1 MAVSK
6 TRAKLVDVARQLFA
20 KRGVDDTTMN
30 DIAVASKKGRR
41 TLYTYFKSK
50 EDIYMAVVESELE
63 MLSDAMEQVAKKD
76 ITPDEKILKLIE
88 THLDSIKMVVYR
100 NGTLRAGFFRNIW
113 RVEAVRKN
121 FDTKEIKLFKQVLA
135 EGKDKGIFD
144 IDNVDIIADIVHY
157 CIKGIEVPYIRGQI
171 AEELDDEAGWA
182 YVAKIVFGALGRK
195 DTGKTAIV
203 TGAARG
209 IGKAIALKFA
219 SEGANIAFTDLVIDE
234 NGQNTEKEIAALGVK
249 VKGYASNA
257 ANFEDTE
264 KVVNQIKEDFG
275 SIDILVNNAGI
286 TKDGLMMRM
295 SEAQWDAVI
304 AVNLKSA
311 FNFIHACTPIM
322 MRQKSGS
329 IINMASVVG
338 VHGNAGQCNYSAS
351 KAGMI
356 GLAKS
361 IAQELGSR
369 GIRANAIAPGFIITD
384 MTAKLSDEVK
394 TEWAKKI
401 PLRRGGTPEDVAD
414 VATFLASDMS
424 SYVSGQVIQV
434 DGGMNM

>member
-6 TRAKLVDVARQLFA
+6 TRAKLLDVARQLFA
-20 KRGVDDTTMN
+20 KKGVDDTTMN
-30 DIAVASKKGRR
+30 GIAVASKKGRR

-121 FDTKEIKLFKQVLA
+121 FDAKEIKLFKQVLA

-195 DTGKTAIV
+195 DTGK
-203 TGAARG
+203 
-209 IGKAIALKFA
+209 
-219 SEGANIAFTDLVIDE
+219 E
-234 NGQNTEKEIAALGVK
+234 
-249 VKGYASNA
+249 
-257 ANFEDTE
+257 
-264 KVVNQIKEDFG
+264 
-275 SIDILVNNAGI
+275 
-286 TKDGLMMRM
+286 
-295 SEAQWDAVI
+295 
-304 AVNLKSA
+304 
-311 FNFIHACTPIM
+311 
-322 MRQKSGS
+322 
-329 IINMASVVG
+329 
-338 VHGNAGQCNYSAS
+338 
-351 KAGMI
+351 
-356 GLAKS
+356 
-361 IAQELGSR
+361 
-369 GIRANAIAPGFIITD
+369 
-384 MTAKLSDEVK
+384 
-394 TEWAKKI
+394 
-401 PLRRGGTPEDVAD
+401 
-414 VATFLASDMS
+414 
-424 SYVSGQVIQV
+424 
-434 DGGMNM
+434 